1 MEDSQ
6 RVGRYHDSPFK
17 SYMILW
23 IIIIIFKV
31 SVELGGVEHTHSENK
46 NKL

>member
-1 MEDSQ
+1 
-6 RVGRYHDSPFK
+6 
-17 SYMILW
+17 MILW

-31 SVELGGVEHTHSENK
+31 SVELGGVEYIYSENK